1 MKILSYLPSEGW
13 YFIYY
18 NGQERVLSRVAAWAV
33 VADPASDT
41 PSSQDV
47 AVSASSFL
55 RKSQDPAKT
64 QGQGR
69 LVGMISVRQVPEDGE
84 HLSLVLVPASTE
96 GCYVHE
102 HDLSYREREILK
114 KYRGE

>member
-13 YFIYY
+13 YFIYS

-33 VADPASDT
+33 LADQEIEPL
-41 PSSQDV
+41 SSQ
-47 AVSASSFL
+47 AVPESASSFL
-55 RKSQDPAKT
+55 RKSPDTTKNHA
-64 QGQGR
+64 GSR
-69 LVGMISVRQVPEDGE
+69 VVGMISVRQAPEEGK

-102 HDLSYREREILK
+102 HDLSCSEREILK